1 MATALAALSLVV
13 WDDASAQYMMPGM
26 RGMGPAASPSKG
38 MRASETARRPSG
50 STMRP
55 GRGGQMDSGYRGGR
69 GVGWGGAATGIILG
83 TAAATAATAATAAPD
98 DDPPPRVG
106 RQRQQPQPARGL
118 RPAIDIPATAERR
131 FVPSEV
137 VLQFRG
143 NPTPQAIAGLLR
155 RHRLASIEQE
165 RFALTNALMVRARIS
180 DRRPVR
186 TVLRSLGNEAPLE
199 AGQPN
204 FLYLTSQ
211 QQDAAPRA
219 EAMPQPTPVAA
230 TAAAT
235 PAAAGDPAQYTLGK
249 LRLAEAHSLAT
260 GSNVLI
266 AVIDSGVDT
275 AHPEFGGVIAGTFD
289 ALGGASEPHKH
300 GTAIAGAIAAHSRLR
315 GVAPAARILAIRAFG
330 RAGTRAEAT
339 TFAILKGV
347 DHAAKEKA
355 RVINMSF
362 AGPADPALARA
373 LAAAYGKGIVLVA
386 ASGNLGAKAPP
397 QYPAADPNVIAVSA
411 TDADD
416 KLFAAA
422 NRGRH
427 IAVSAP
433 GVDILLPAPGSD
445 YQVASGT
452 SFSAAHVSGIVA
464 LVLERK
470 PELSPRAVREVLTS
484 TARDLGPRGKD
495 DQFGAGLADAYQAVV
510 VLGGETAAAPSV
522 RPASTR

>member
-1 MATALAALSLVV
+1 
-13 WDDASAQYMMPGM
+13 
-26 RGMGPAASPSKG
+26 
-38 MRASETARRPSG
+38 
-50 STMRP
+50 
-55 GRGGQMDSGYRGGR
+55 MDHGGYRGGR
-69 GVGWGGAATGIILG
+69 GIGWGGVATGIILG
-83 TAAATAATAATAAPD
+83 TAAATAATAATAADP
-98 DDPPPRVG
+98 DDPPPRERV
-106 RQRQQPQPARGL
+106 RRQPHRQPQQRQQKQEQPQRQPARGP
-118 RPAIDIPATAERR
+118 RPAIDIPATAEQR
-131 FVPSEV
+131 FVPNEV

-143 NPTPQAIAGLLR
+143 SPAAPAIAALLR
-155 RHRLASIEQE
+155 RHRLVSIEQE
-165 RFALTNALMVRARIS
+165 RFALTNALTVRARIS
-180 DRRPVR
+180 DRRSVR

-204 FLYLTSQ
+204 FLYVTSQ
-211 QQDAAPRA
+211 QQDAAAPT
-219 EAMPQPTPVAA
+219 EAMPRPTPVAA
-230 TAAAT
+230 TAAAL
-235 PAAAGDPAQYTLGK
+235 PAIAGDPAQYTLGK

-266 AVIDSGVDT
+266 AVIDSGVDA

-289 ALGGASEPHKH
+289 ALGGASKPHKH
-300 GTAIAGAIAAHSRLR
+300 GTAIAGAIAAHSRLM

-330 RAGTRAEAT
+330 PAGTSAEAT

-362 AGPADPALARA
+362 AGPADPAVARA
-373 LAAAYGKGIVLVA
+373 LAAANREGIVLVA
-386 ASGNLGAKAPP
+386 ASGNFGAKSPP

-411 TDADD
+411 TDAND

-427 IAVSAP
+427 VAVSAP

-445 YQVASGT
+445 YQVVSGT

-464 LVLERK
+464 LVLERR
-470 PELSPRAVREVLTS
+470 PELSPDAVREILTS

-495 DQFGAGLADAYQAVV
+495 DQFGAGLVDAYQAIV
-510 VLGGETAAAPSV
+510 VLGGETAAAPSPQ
-522 RPASTR
+522 PASAQ